1 MRRSF
6 QHLDNSTPLLVLF
19 CNILTDLSS
28 AKAVAT
34 KLLKATRFSPTPA
47 SCPRTQV
54 AHSVLEQAL
63 GQVMSRAS
71 QEGGAV
77 GGTWL
82 WARHLRAS
90 SRPPAKARAILR
102 GTAAGAQPPG
112 LLQVRGA
119 RHMPL
124 WASVCK
130 GEACLCPELSASL
143 NALHRDSSPCGPV
156 GWGTVSRH
164 KEDDSGAR
172 AAPRLC
178 SSYED
183 SPPRAGPSF
192 LPLPVQ
198 ILPWE
203 TDPPH

>member
-47 SCPRTQV
+47 SCPRTEV
-54 AHSVLEQAL
+54 ARSVLEQAL

-71 QEGGAV
+71 QEGAA

-82 WARHLRAS
+82 WAGHLRAS
-90 SRPPAKARAILR
+90 SRPPAKARVILR
-102 GTAAGAQPPG
+102 SAATGAWPPG
-112 LLQVRGA
+112 LLQVCGA

-124 WASVCK
+124 WASVCR

-164 KEDDSGAR
+164 RGDDSGAG

-178 SSYED
+178 SSRED
-183 SPPRAGPSF
+183 SPPRAGPGF

-198 ILPWE
+198 ILP
-203 TDPPH
+203 